1 MIRKWLISATGLALF
16 MLVTIATLVLL
27 FDKSNYTTEELE
39 WCATERPLLSME
51 ICAREFGY

>member
-16 MLVTIATLVLL
+16 MLVTIVILVLL

>member
-1 MIRKWLISATGLALF
+1 
-16 MLVTIATLVLL
+16 MLVTIVILVLL
-27 FDKSNYTTEELE
+27 FDKSNYTTEELD